1 MSGEAQSVPDA
12 AGQGPSAGAASQRR
26 AEGDATPSNAG
37 GDAAR
42 PKAEGDAAPSSS
54 GTGRGAEQPS
64 SGNGPPVHFEVR
76 GALGLIT
83 LNRPR
88 AVNALTHEMVLLLWA
103 QLVRWA
109 HDPAVERVAIRGGG
123 ERGLCAGGDV
133 VAIYRDITREDRTP
147 ETPFETMGFWRDE
160 YRLNLLISRYP
171 KPYIALMDGLVLGGG
186 IGVSAHGSHRVVT
199 ERTRSGLPETQI
211 GFSPDVGG
219 TYLLGHAPGAA
230 GAHAALTGAHLDAGD
245 ALYLG
250 LADYCVPAASLEELL
265 SALETT
271 APEQALEAL
280 AVPHPESTLQAASE
294 WIEPAYAAPHAL
306 AVVQALEASDHP
318 DAVAAAAV
326 IRSKSPTSVAVAL
339 AAVRAGGDGDL
350 AQALQLEWRAGY
362 RFLGGHDFAEG
373 IRAQVVDKDRN
384 PAWEPATLEQL
395 DLTKV
400 TDHYLAPLP
409 NVPLDLS
416 PVDVVVPPA

>member
-1 MSGEAQSVPDA
+1 MS
-12 AGQGPSAGAASQRR
+12 
-26 AEGDATPSNAG
+26 AEG
-37 GDAAR
+37 
-42 PKAEGDAAPSSS
+42 AAPS
-54 GTGRGAEQPS
+54 AEHE
-64 SGNGPPVHFEVR
+64 PPVHFEVR
-76 GALGLIT
+76 GALGIIT

-88 AVNALTHEMVLLLWA
+88 AVNALTHHMVMLLWSE
-103 QLVRWA
+103 LVRWVD
-109 HDPAVERVAIRGGG
+109 DPSVERVVIRGGG
-123 ERGLCAGGDV
+123 DRGLCAGGDV
-133 VAIYRDITREDRTP
+133 VAIYRDMTREDRTP
-147 ETPFETMGFWRDE
+147 DMPFDTMGFWRDE

-219 TYLLGHAPGAA
+219 TYLLGHAPGTS

-250 LADYCVPAASLEELL
+250 LADYFVPSSSLDELV
-265 SALETT
+265 
-271 APEQALEAL
+271 EAL
-280 AVPHPESTLQAASE
+280 TTTGPDEVLKAMSVAAPASPMQAASE
-294 WIEPAYAAPHAL
+294 WIEPAYAAPDAL
-306 AVVQALEASDHP
+306 GVVRALETSGHP

-339 AAVRAGGDGDL
+339 AAVRVGGQLDL

-373 IRAQVVDKDRN
+373 IRAQVIDKDRT
-384 PAWEPATLEQL
+384 PAWEPARLEDL
-395 DLTKV
+395 DPTQ
-400 TDHYLAPLP
+400 TAERYLAPLP

-416 PVDVVVPPA
+416 PVNVVLPPA

>member
-1 MSGEAQSVPDA
+1 MGADAQSVPDA
-12 AGQGPSAGAASQRR
+12 AVPDAAGPGPSAANPAASGTA
-26 AEGDATPSNAG
+26 AE
-37 GDAAR
+37 
-42 PKAEGDAAPSSS
+42 
-54 GTGRGAEQPS
+54 
-64 SGNGPPVHFEVR
+64 PPVLCEVR

-88 AVNALTHEMVLLLWA
+88 AVNALTHEMVLLIWA
-103 QLVRWA
+103 ELVRWA
-109 HDPAVERVAIRGGG
+109 KDPAVERVAIRGGG

-133 VAIYRDITREDRTP
+133 VAIYRDMTREDRTAQ
-147 ETPFETMGFWRDE
+147 TPFDTMAFWRDE

-219 TYLLGHAPGAA
+219 TYLLGHAPGSA

-250 LADYCVPAASLEELL
+250 LADYFVPSSSLDEVLE
-265 SALETT
+265 ALETADPEAVLSEFSVE
-271 APEQALEAL
+271 APG
-280 AVPHPESTLQAASE
+280 SSLQAAQE
-294 WIEPAYAAPHAL
+294 WIEAAYTSADAL
-306 AVVQALEASDHP
+306 GVVRALEASEHP
-318 DAVAAAAV
+318 DARAAAAV

-339 AAVRAGGDGDL
+339 AAVRAGSRGDL
-350 AQALQLEWRAGY
+350 AQALQNEWHAGY

-384 PAWEPATLEQL
+384 PAWEPARLEQL
-395 DLTKV
+395 DAV
-400 TDHYLAPLP
+400 RVAQDYLAPLP
-409 NVPLDLS
+409 NIPLDLS